1 MEIVLGELGDYN
13 PKRDAPGYASEFQ
26 FMRGQSI
33 ELEKSA
39 EVKHMKLKG
48 LSPQSAEMSF
58 LNKVNWVDMY
68 GVDSYKV
75 RVSFYLF
82 RVI

>member
-1 MEIVLGELGDYN
+1 MGDHN

-26 FMRGQSI
+26 FMRQQSP

-39 EVKHMKLKG
+39 EAKHMKLKG
-48 LSPQSAEMSF
+48 MTQPNAEMSF
-58 LNKVNWVDMY
+58 LNKAKWLDMY

-75 RVSFYLF
+75 HVNTSDPN
-82 RVI
+82 